1 MRHYALLGEKLGH
14 SYSVPIH
21 EAIFQRTGWAAEY
34 RLIEIPRGELSTRMA
49 VLRQELDGCNVT
61 IPYKQEIMPLLDEIS
76 PFARQVGAVNTV
88 QFAAGRAC
96 GYNTDVEGFRAML
109 EQQGIDPA
117 GKPAYVMGT
126 GGASRAAVTALH
138 DMGAAQ
144 VLLVSRHPAGE
155 EISYD
160 RLAEV
165 GTGVLVNCTPAGMY
179 PHEEGCP
186 LTAAQLAAVLPRLTG
201 VADMI
206 YHPAETVLTRAAKA
220 AGVNACTGLYMLIHQ
235 AVAAEEIWQGRTLG
249 RELTDEL
256 MKELQ
261 LV

>member
-1 MRHYALLGEKLGH
+1 MA
-14 SYSVPIH
+14 SSS
-21 EAIFQRTGWAAEY
+21 
-34 RLIEIPRGELSTRMA
+34 ST
-49 VLRQELDGCNVT
+49 V
-61 IPYKQEIMPLLDEIS
+61 
-76 PFARQVGAVNTV
+76 
-88 QFAAGRAC
+88 
-96 GYNTDVEGFRAML
+96 
-109 EQQGIDPA
+109 
-117 GKPAYVMGT
+117 
-126 GGASRAAVTALH
+126 SRAAVTALH

-144 VLLVSRHPAGE
+144 VALVSRHPAGE